1 MIFHCLSVPYTPT
14 RKEISLCA
22 FTQKVY
28 KFCEEMTKRGH
39 TVYHYGHENSKVNCT
54 EHITVT
60 NDDVLKESYED
71 LNKWKTEGF
80 NQSVKTKAVKI
91 FNDNCIQELNKRIK
105 SENEFI
111 LCWFGYAHEQCVK
124 HFNDKA
130 IIVEPSIGYD
140 SMFARI
146 KIFETYAQM
155 HKMHGVAKSN
165 IQFHEEFVAYP
176 GFYEKD
182 FLYKKEK
189 SNVALF
195 LGRMI
200 ELKGAKAAYDMCNT
214 VGQEIYFAGPNIL
227 GLKDTKYCKMI
238 GFVEPEERKKL
249 LSEAKFLLAPSFFV
263 EPCNWAVI
271 EAQFSGTPTI
281 TTDFGGFTETVK
293 QGYTGFRCS
302 TYNQFN
308 FAIRKG
314 YKEINPENCLRN
326 AMHNFT
332 VEIQC
337 NQYEMIFKSLIN

>member
-140 SMFARI
+140 SMFAQI

-195 LGRMI
+195 LGRII
-200 ELKGAKAAYDMCNT
+200 EQKGAQAAYDMCNM

-249 LSEAKFLLAPSFFV
+249 LSEAKFLLAPSFFI
-263 EPCNWAVI
+263 EPCNWTVI

-332 VEIQC
+332 IEIQC
-337 NQYEMIFKSLIN
+337 NQYEMIFKSLIS

>member
-60 NDDVLKESYED
+60 NDEILKESYED

-140 SMFARI
+140 SMFAQI

-195 LGRMI
+195 LGRII
-200 ELKGAKAAYDMCNT
+200 EQKGAQAAYDMCNM

-227 GLKDTKYCKMI
+227 GLKDTKYCKMM

-263 EPCNWAVI
+263 EPCNWTVI

-332 VEIQC
+332 IEIQC
-337 NQYEMIFKSLIN
+337 NQYEMIFKSLIS